1 MLTVAP
7 RTELLHLLIAQPQQG
22 PHHVL
27 TGALAGVHRGAD
39 VHFPV
44 GIVDIDF
51 LLPEY
56 ALRVGTFT
64 ATSGVVM
71 IWGNDKEL

>member
-1 MLTVAP
+1 MLTVAA
-7 RTELLHLLIAQPQQG
+7 RTEFLHLLLVQPQER

-27 TGALAGVHRGAD
+27 AGALAGVHRGAD

-51 LLPEY
+51 SLLEY
-56 ALRVGTFT
+56 TLCVGTLT
-64 ATSGVVM
+64 ATSGVIV
-71 IWGNDKEL
+71 I